1 MSNLKQ
7 KNATTCWQLRGSRG
21 EGLGGSGG
29 VWYRLS
35 LDRIRVVHKYDI
47 EACA

>member
-1 MSNLKQ
+1 MYG
-7 KNATTCWQLRGSRG
+7 WYGMYGRY
-21 EGLGGSGG
+21 EGLGG
-29 VWYRLS
+29 VMVHRPS